1 MLNRVF
7 NDLRN
12 FKECFFWQKPLI
24 FTAQISKIA
33 LENSSKI
40 YVALPL
46 IDELDHLPALLG
58 CLAKQTFTNF
68 EVFTC
73 VNQPDDWWDD
83 EQKLQVCL
91 NNAETIRILKE
102 VKNFRMHIIDKTSL
116 GSGWTGK
123 QLGVGWARKTI
134 MDEISKAAA
143 EADVILSLDGD
154 TTFSEHYF
162 GSVLAAF
169 TRNPEIHS
177 AAIPYYHK
185 LTSDKSADLAIL
197 RYEIYMRYYA
207 INLLRIGCPYAFTA
221 LGSAMACTVKA
232 YRRIGGMTPHK
243 SGEDFYF
250 LQKLKKFGGM
260 LITVN
265 EKVYPAARF
274 SSRVFF
280 GTGPAMIKGA
290 AGDWDSYPIYNYRFF
305 DEVAEAFGG
314 FKNLFAADIETPM
327 TSFLDEKFEKGQLW
341 QPLRENS
348 KSSTQFEKACITK
361 IDGLRI
367 LQFLKWRQQQVCDRD
382 EENLKDFL
390 YKFYNQENLREIL
403 PEPFI
408 FEESSVEVLSKIR
421 DFLFLKEEEW
431 QQKIRIL
438 R

>member
-1 MLNRVF
+1 
-7 NDLRN
+7 
-12 FKECFFWQKPLI
+12 
-24 FTAQISKIA
+24 

-46 IDELDHLPALLG
+46 IDELDHLPALLD
-58 CLAKQTFTNF
+58 CFANQSFKNF
-68 EVFTC
+68 ELFVC
-73 VNQPDDWWDD
+73 INQPDDWWDD
-83 EQKLQVCL
+83 EQNRHVCL
-91 NNAETIRILKE
+91 NNAETIRFLKE
-102 VKNFRMHIIDKTSL
+102 VTNFRIHIIDKSSR

-134 MDEISKAAA
+134 MDEISKIAA
-143 EADVILSLDGD
+143 ENDIILSLDGD
-154 TTFSEHYF
+154 TTFSENYF
-162 GSVLAAF
+162 RSVLDAF
-169 TRNPEIHS
+169 KQNPEIHS
-177 AAIPYYHK
+177 AAIPYYHR
-185 LTSDKSADLAIL
+185 LTGDESANLAIL

-207 INLLRIGCPYAFTA
+207 INLLRIGCPFAFTA

-260 LITVN
+260 LISLD
-265 EKVYPAARF
+265 ERVYPAARF

-290 AGDWDSYPIYNYRFF
+290 AGDWDSYPIYNYHFF
-305 DEVAEAFGG
+305 DEVAET
-314 FKNLFAADIETPM
+314 FKTFKDLFTGDVETPM
-327 TSFLDEKFEKGQLW
+327 TSFLEEKFGKTLLW

-348 KSSTQFEKACITK
+348 KSSAQFEKACITK

-367 LQFLKWRQQQVCDRD
+367 LQFLKWRQQQVCERD

-390 YKFYNQENLREIL
+390 YKFYGQDNPKEIL

-408 FEESSVEVLSKIR
+408 FEQSSVEVLSKIR

-431 QQKIRIL
+431 QQKIRIV

>member
-1 MLNRVF
+1 
-7 NDLRN
+7 
-12 FKECFFWQKPLI
+12 
-24 FTAQISKIA
+24 

-46 IDELDHLPALLG
+46 IDELGHLPALLD
-58 CLAKQTFTNF
+58 CFAKQTFTNF
-68 EVFTC
+68 EVFVC
-73 VNQPDDWWDD
+73 INQSDDWWDD
-83 EQKLQVCL
+83 EQNRHVCL
-91 NNAETIRILKE
+91 NNAETIRFLKE
-102 VKNFRMHIIDKTSL
+102 VTNFRIHIIDKSSR

-134 MDEISKAAA
+134 MDEISKIAA
-143 EADVILSLDGD
+143 ENDIILSLDGD
-154 TTFSEHYF
+154 TTFSENYF
-162 GSVLAAF
+162 RSVLDAF
-169 TRNPEIHS
+169 KQNPEIYS
-177 AAIPYYHK
+177 IAIPYYHR
-185 LTSDKSADLAIL
+185 LTGDESANLAIL

-207 INLLRIGCPYAFTA
+207 INLLRIGCPFAFTA

-232 YRRIGGMTPHK
+232 YRRIGGLTPHK

-260 LITVN
+260 LISLD
-265 EKVYPAARF
+265 ERVYPAARF

-290 AGDWDSYPIYNYRFF
+290 AGDWDSYPIYNYHFF
-305 DEVAEAFGG
+305 DEVAET
-314 FKNLFAADIETPM
+314 FKTFKDLFTGDVETPM
-327 TSFLDEKFEKGQLW
+327 TSFLEEKFGKTLLW

-348 KSSTQFEKACITK
+348 KNSTQFEKACITK

-367 LQFLKWRQQQVCDRD
+367 LQFLKWRQQQVCERD

-390 YKFYNQENLREIL
+390 YKFYGQDNPKEIL

-408 FEESSVEVLSKIR
+408 FEQSSVEVLSKIR

-431 QQKIRIL
+431 QRKIRIL